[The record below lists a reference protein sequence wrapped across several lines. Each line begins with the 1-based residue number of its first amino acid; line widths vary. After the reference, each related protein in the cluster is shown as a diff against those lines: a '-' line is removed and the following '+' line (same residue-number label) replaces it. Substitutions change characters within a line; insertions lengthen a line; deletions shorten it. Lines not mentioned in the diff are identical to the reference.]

1 MAAAGGGLCYSD
13 CNLGQSPPQS
23 VRVKANL
30 VLRGFWRE
38 LSTDAVDWG
47 YSGELSRGPVGGAA
61 VRACPIGA
69 LIVLRRITGGRPRL
83 EVSYRFGR
91 LHLSPSIRN
100 PTVGIG
106 SGYCKPWP
114 LIVDRVDPIAYRFA
128 EWAI

>member
-30 VLRGFWRE
+30 VLRGFWHE

-47 YSGELSRGPVGGAA
+47 FSGELSRGPVGGAA

-69 LIVLRRITGGRPRL
+69 MIVLRRINGGRPRL
-83 EVSYRFGR
+83 EVRYRFG
-91 LHLSPSIRN
+91 
-100 PTVGIG
+100 GIG
-106 SGYCKPWP
+106 SVPRD
-114 LIVDRVDPIAYRFA
+114 LDPTRQVAP
-128 EWAI
+128 